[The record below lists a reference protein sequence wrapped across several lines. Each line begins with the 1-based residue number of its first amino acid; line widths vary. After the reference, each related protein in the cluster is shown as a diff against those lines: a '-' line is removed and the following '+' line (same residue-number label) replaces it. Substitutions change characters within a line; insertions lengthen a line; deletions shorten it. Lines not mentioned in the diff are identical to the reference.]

1 MKVFR
6 RILIFFAFLFLIIL
20 CFLIYTSYQNYSYQ
34 NPSTKIVLIPR
45 GTTVRE
51 ITQIL
56 EGEKIIKNRFFFE
69 IYLRL
74 IGTAQGLKA
83 GEYGFFNGLH
93 LEEVARMLYEGK
105 VKTYT
110 FTVPEGYSLRQI
122 CDLFLKKEL
131 LPLEDCLEAVNNTFL
146 LKEFS
151 GDVKNL
157 EGYLFPETYIYDK
170 LTDPKNLIPSL
181 VEMFFQKLGSFRIVQ
196 TFEKNLT
203 LHELVT
209 LASIVEKETGLA
221 QERPLIA
228 AVFLNRLQKGMALQS
243 DPTVIYGV
251 RDFDGNLTKTHLQT
265 DTPYNTYTRT
275 GLPPGPI
282 CSPGLAAIDAVLNPQ
297 DTKVLYF
304 VAKKDGS
311 HYFSE
316 TLEEHNQAVRYY
328 QLKQGPAPE
337 QHDL

>member
-1 MKVFR
+1 MKGFR

-251 RDFDGNLTKTHLQT
+251 RDFDGNLTKAHLQT

-282 CSPGLAAIDAVLNPQ
+282 CNPSLSSIEAVLKPKKS
-297 DTKVLYF
+297 DYYYF
-304 VAKKDGS
+304 FTTNGDIYYSK
-311 HYFSE
+311 
-316 TLEEHNQAVRYY
+316 TLEEHEQKQTQY
-328 QLKQGPAPE
+328 LK
-337 QHDL
+337 